1 MRDGFL
7 GLYLISL
14 VTGSIK
20 PRPEASNPRI
30 ASTGAG
36 SGLIHR
42 SAWKGNSPKFGC
54 SILYSSRLSGQMR
67 ALERA
72 RRILFNTTS
81 RGAG

>member
-20 PRPEASNPRI
+20 LRPEASNPRI

-42 SAWKGNSPKFGC
+42 SAWKGNSGKYISRIVHRPP
-54 SILYSSRLSGQMR
+54 SESSEDGL
-67 ALERA
+67 
-72 RRILFNTTS
+72 
-81 RGAG
+81 

>member
-42 SAWKGNSPKFGC
+42 SAWKGNSPKFRFRIVHI
-54 SILYSSRLSGQMR
+54 SPSESR
-67 ALERA
+67 E
-72 RRILFNTTS
+72 
-81 RGAG
+81 AGF